1 MARPD
6 EVTRNRAFWREQ
18 RSRDAAKVARLA
30 ALNGNNAAAQTVRD
44 GWNSVVMARQEADI
58 IEREDEDDG

>member
-6 EVTRNRAFWREQ
+6 EVTRNRAFWAEQ
-18 RSRDAAKVARLA
+18 RSREAARQSRLA
-30 ALNGNNAAAQTVRD
+30 ALSGNNAAAQTVRD

-58 IEREDEDDG
+58 IEREDEDE